1 MDACCQF
8 LLIFQIVVLAYL
20 GGNVLYLLFF
30 AVCGC
35 FKPGLKQNTFVRF
48 RHITI
53 IITAFK
59 EDEIIDNVIKSALQQ
74 DYPGEM
80 VQLHLVAD
88 SFKDKTLERL
98 RSFPLKLIVAEL
110 LESTKVQSL
119 NLALDQLP
127 PETEVV
133 VVLDADNIMESDFLR
148 KLNLRLESGA
158 KVIQCHRVAK
168 NVNTPFALLD
178 AISEE
183 VNNHIFRQ
191 GHVAVGLASALIG
204 SAMAFGSE
212 VFRHYIPQLQA
223 IGGFDKELELKLL
236 STGIFIDYLPGA
248 YVLDEKV
255 QSSRIFYNQRKRWMR
270 SQLYYFGRDFFS
282 SLWALVTKGNIN
294 YFDKTLQFSLLP
306 RVLLLGILAIV
317 NFLDLFIHNPGFDRV
332 WLAAFS
338 AAVIAILISIP
349 GQYFR
354 KETIKAI
361 MYLPVAFFLMF
372 SILFRMRK
380 ANRHFIH
387 TEHHIQS
394 L

>member
-1 MDACCQF
+1 M
-8 LLIFQIVVLAYL
+8 IFQIVVLAYL
-20 GGNVLYLLFF
+20 GGNAIYLLFF
-30 AVCGC
+30 AVCGR
-35 FKPGLKQNTFVRF
+35 FKPGPKQNSFIRF

-53 IITAFK
+53 ILTAFK

-74 DYPGEM
+74 DYPEEM

-98 RSFPLKLIVAEL
+98 RSFPLKLIVADFT
-110 LESTKVQSL
+110 ESTKVRSL
-119 NLALDQLP
+119 NLALEYLP
-127 PETEVV
+127 PETEIV

-183 VNNHIFRQ
+183 ANNNIFRQ

-204 SAMAFGSE
+204 SAMAFGSD
-212 VFRHYIPQLQA
+212 VFRKYIPQLQA

-236 STGIFIDYLPGA
+236 SAGIFIDYLPDA

-255 QSSRIFYNQRKRWMR
+255 QSSKIFYNQRKRWMR
-270 SQLYYFGRDFFS
+270 SQLYYFGRDFFP
-282 SLWALVTKGNIN
+282 SLRALITEGNIN

-306 RVLLLGILAIV
+306 RVLLLGLLLMV
-317 NFLDLFIHNPGFDRV
+317 NFLDLFIHNPGFDRI

-338 AAVIAILISIP
+338 AAVIAILISTP

-361 MYLPVAFFLMF
+361 LYLPVAFFLMF